1 MQFLDILRGRQ
12 TKCDYRPL
20 DNLRHKVVSL
30 CTPRPAPFDD
40 NDVHSAGKKMPS
52 REKKMQD
59 YGEKIQGDKK
69 AKATAQTMA
78 REITTN
84 IGEEIH
90 DNNE

>member
-1 MQFLDILRGRQ
+1 
-12 TKCDYRPL
+12 
-20 DNLRHKVVSL
+20 
-30 CTPRPAPFDD
+30 
-40 NDVHSAGKKMPS
+40 MPS